1 MLFGRLFGDCI
12 CRLSRLWGW
21 LFRSRLLGRL
31 RFFGCVSRLL
41 RLFRLLGFV
50 NVHGVFHK
58 VKNAIRV
65 IGDKLYVKSL
75 FGYLVPCIVGV
86 KILRESF
93 YYLAH
98 FT

>member
-1 MLFGRLFGDCI
+1 MFFGRLFGRCI
-12 CRLSRLWGW
+12 CRLSRLWSW
-21 LFRSRLLGRL
+21 LFGSRVRL
-31 RFFGCVSRLL
+31 RFRL

-58 VKNAIRV
+58 VKNAVGV

-86 KILRESF
+86 KILWESF
-93 YYLAH
+93 YYLAQLA
-98 FT
+98 